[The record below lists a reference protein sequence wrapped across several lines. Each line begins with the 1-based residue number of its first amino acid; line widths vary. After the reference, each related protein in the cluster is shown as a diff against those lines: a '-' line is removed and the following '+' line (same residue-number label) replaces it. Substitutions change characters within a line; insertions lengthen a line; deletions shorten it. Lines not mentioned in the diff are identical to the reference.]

1 MPPTDPMAAKLR
13 NTRRIDAQI
22 GLVGSELSY
31 CFHLCLIALLP
42 KITGVG
48 IIALHRILR
57 HAADHCMSYPGL
69 PLFALTNEKL
79 LLHLIGNTALQECDA
94 VHKPSK
100 KQGLSLD

>member
-1 MPPTDPMAAKLR
+1 MAAKLR

-22 GLVGSELSY
+22 GLAGSELSY

-42 KITGVG
+42 KTTGVEMT
-48 IIALHRILR
+48 ALHRILR
-57 HAADHCMSYPGL
+57 HAADHCMGYPGL
-69 PLFALTNEKL
+69 PLFALTNAKL
-79 LLHLIGNTALQECDA
+79 LLHLVENTALQECDA